1 MSKRKHISLSK
12 KKETNIYKEIG
23 PPASQYYDYA
33 RTREADG
40 STEDRR

>member
-1 MSKRKHISLSK
+1 MNNK
-12 KKETNIYKEIG
+12 KKEEISIYKEIG
-23 PPASQYYDYA
+23 PPASQCCDYA